1 MHPWTEKSKVHK
13 HQRNHGL
20 HLLCIR
26 TADFIL
32 LYRRSLST
40 PGVFSY
46 LRLSFKAFDI
56 LQKRKWS
63 SKTDENTFYF
73 TKKGCKHVGL
83 TMWFGYPVIVRRY
96 TFVIRLWSLVDNVIW
111 SDRSLDNVLVIYCDP
126 IVRSCTK
133 NCAYELFLRNIK
145 SLQIIEIFPIIFR
158 DNSLLSKFICIN
170 FNVWDWISWRM

>member
-1 MHPWTEKSKVHK
+1 MVSLTKINKIICIHEQKNQRCINIKEIMAFTYFAFAQQISYCYIEGRCLLLACFRICGYHSKLLIFYK
-13 HQRNHGL
+13 KENH
-20 HLLCIR
+20 R
-26 TADFIL
+26 
-32 LYRRSLST
+32 
-40 PGVFSY
+40 
-46 LRLSFKAFDI
+46 
-56 LQKRKWS
+56 QKQ
-63 SKTDENTFYF
+63 TF

-145 SLQIIEIFPIIFR
+145 SLQIIEIFPIIFKR
-158 DNSLLSKFICIN
+158 GLGF
-170 FNVWDWISWRM
+170 